1 MPASNSVI
9 INVDYLRDRDGVPRV
24 VSDFKGCFMRI
35 QNIVRDLDKLVEV
48 IARSPEHVQALVD
61 LYLSRELPI
70 PNPHKSSVAFFF
82 VIFSRDVPTFDDR
95 LLADLLDHSDPEATK
110 VTVMMVHG
118 IPNKSPYASGKY
130 TFPRIDK
137 PKEQHAPETTKR
149 RSKTVTRIAKP
160 ARPAAP
166 TNTTNFPPL
175 PPRPVT
181 NSATVTQVSEPT
193 PSPTPPPT
201 ELLAAGS
208 EHSLTTRDNQ
218 LVSRFLALEQNKL
231 QSQERQDALEEAIL
245 AQRVELTS
253 LAKSNANLASQVEL
267 LRASADKNASM
278 ESKLDFIISQIRPSH

>member
-1 MPASNSVI
+1 
-9 INVDYLRDRDGVPRV
+9 V

-61 LYLSRELPI
+61 LYLNRELPVS
-70 PNPHKSSVAFFF
+70 NPHKSSVAF

-118 IPNKSPYASGKY
+118 IPNRSQYASGKY

-137 PKEQHAPETTKR
+137 PKEQHAPVTTKR
-149 RSKTVTRIAKP
+149 RSKTVTRIARP
-160 ARPAAP
+160 AQPAAP

-201 ELLAAGS
+201 ELQPVGS

-245 AQRVELTS
+245 AQRAELTS

-278 ESKLDFIISQIRPSH
+278 ESKLDFIISQMRPSH